1 MVLDVAGDPYAVA
14 ENLAERIDALGLR
27 ENVRQMVDDGYTV
40 ISDPAAQALTD
51 EVRAAILRCAQG
63 TEGRAKGYAAGV
75 LLGREPVFAQ
85 AVVVPRLLAMVEFLL
100 GRGFILSQLV
110 GSVRKKGP
118 GQLGLH
124 ADNSWFPAPFPPWE
138 IMCTAC
144 WVTDEFTE
152 EAGAT
157 PVMPGTHKHR
167 RHPPRELR
175 QSLEGAQP
183 IVAPKGSLALWNG
196 NVWHGNY
203 PRQIDGERVVLHMTY
218 TRVGFAPVED
228 YRHLDDDW
236 LKNKPPEMA
245 TLLGRY
251 NFLGKSTIASGGAV
265 GALLQKTYQQV
276 HGTRGY

>member
-1 MVLDVAGDPYAVA
+1 MPLDTAADPYAVA
-14 ENLAERIDALGLR
+14 EDLAARIDALDLR
-27 ENVRQMVDDGYTV
+27 GNVRQLVDDGYTV
-40 ISDPAAQALTD
+40 LQDPVAHALTD

-63 TEGRAKGYAAGV
+63 TEGRAKGYSAGM
-75 LLGREPVFAQ
+75 LLGREPVFAE
-85 AVVVPRLLAMVEFLL
+85 AILVPRLLAMAEFLL

-110 GSVRKKGP
+110 GSVRRKGP
-118 GQLGLH
+118 GSLGLH

-144 WVTDEFTE
+144 WVTDDFSLEG
-152 EAGAT
+152 GAT
-157 PVMPGTHKHR
+157 LVMPGTHKHR
-167 RHPPRELR
+167 SHPPRELR

-203 PRQIDGERVVLHMTY
+203 PRQIEGERVVLHLTY

-228 YRHLDDDW
+228 YRHLGDDW
-236 LKNKPPEMA
+236 LQGKPPELA
-245 TLLGRY
+245 TLLGRE

-265 GALLQKTYQQV
+265 GSLLQKTYHQV
-276 HGTRGY
+276 HGGRGY

>member
-1 MVLDVAGDPYAVA
+1 MALDTAENPYAVA
-14 ENLAERIDALGLR
+14 EDLAERIDSLALR
-27 ENVRQMVDDGYTV
+27 DNIRQLVDDGYT
-40 ISDPAAQALTD
+40 IIQDPAAHVITD

-63 TEGRAKGYAAGV
+63 TEGRAKGYSAGV

-118 GQLGLH
+118 GSLGLH

-144 WVTDEFTE
+144 WVTDEFTLE
-152 EAGAT
+152 GGAT
-157 PVMPGTHKHR
+157 LIMPGTHKHR

-175 QSLEGAQP
+175 QSLEGAVP
-183 IVAPKGSLALWNG
+183 IIAPKGSLALWNG

-203 PRQIDGERVVLHMTY
+203 PRQTDGERVVLHLTY
-218 TRVGFAPVED
+218 TRIGFAPVED
-228 YRHLDDDW
+228 YRHLGDDW
-236 LKNKPPEMA
+236 LKDKPPELA
-245 TLLGRY
+245 TLLGRDH
-251 NFLGKSTIASGGAV
+251 FLGKSTIASGGAV
-265 GALLQKTYQQV
+265 GPLLQKTYQQV
-276 HGTRGY
+276 HGGRGY

>member
-1 MVLDVAGDPYAVA
+1 MPLDTAADPYAVA
-14 ENLAERIDALGLR
+14 EDLAARIDALDLR
-27 ENVRQMVDDGYTV
+27 ENVRQLVDDGYTV
-40 ISDPAAQALTD
+40 LQDPVAHALTD

-63 TEGRAKGYAAGV
+63 TEGRAKGYSAGM
-75 LLGREPVFAQ
+75 LLGREPVFAE
-85 AVVVPRLLAMVEFLL
+85 AILVPRLLAMAEFLL

-110 GSVRKKGP
+110 GSVRRKGP
-118 GQLGLH
+118 GSLGLH

-144 WVTDEFTE
+144 WVTDDFSLEG
-152 EAGAT
+152 GAT
-157 PVMPGTHKHR
+157 LVMPGTHKHR
-167 RHPPRELR
+167 SHPPRELR

-203 PRQIDGERVVLHMTY
+203 PRQIEGERVVLHLTY

-228 YRHLDDDW
+228 YRHLGDDW
-236 LKNKPPEMA
+236 LQGKPPELA
-245 TLLGRY
+245 TLLGRE

-265 GALLQKTYQQV
+265 GSLLQKTYHQV
-276 HGTRGY
+276 HGGRGY

>member
-1 MVLDVAGDPYAVA
+1 MPLDTAADPYAVA
-14 ENLAERIDALGLR
+14 EDLAPRIDSLDLR
-27 ENVRQMVDDGYTV
+27 ENVRQLVDDGYT
-40 ISDPAAQALTD
+40 IIQDPVAHALTD
-51 EVRAAILRCAQG
+51 EVRGAILRCAQG
-63 TEGRAKGYAAGV
+63 TEGRAKGYSAGM
-75 LLGREPVFAQ
+75 LLGREPVFAE
-85 AVVVPRLLAMVEFLL
+85 AILVPRLLAMVEFLL

-110 GSVRKKGP
+110 GSVRRKGP
-118 GQLGLH
+118 GSLGLH

-144 WVTDEFTE
+144 WVTDDFSLEG
-152 EAGAT
+152 GAT
-157 PVMPGTHKHR
+157 LVMPGTHKHR

-203 PRQIDGERVVLHMTY
+203 PRQIDGERVVLHLTY

-228 YRHLDDDW
+228 YRHLGDDW
-236 LKNKPPEMA
+236 LQGKPPELA
-245 TLLGRY
+245 TLLGRE

-265 GALLQKTYQQV
+265 GPLLQKTYQQV
-276 HGTRGY
+276 HGGRGY